1 MSQNKYQRRN
11 NSLVPRSNSI
21 IPVSRSSIPNIFNNN
36 NTTGREMSKGRIHC
50 VAIRKTAIYKD
61 SNGNKIV
68 LKEDQHAMNVP
79 IEYRGR
85 LEYKNGKNKWSR
97 K

>member
-1 MSQNKYQRRN
+1 MSQNNYQRKR
-11 NSLVPRSNSI
+11 NSLVPRSNGV
-21 IPVSRSSIPNIFNNN
+21 IPISKCNVPNIFNNN
-36 NTTGREMSKGRIHC
+36 NSTGREMSKGRIHC
-50 VAIRKTAIYKD
+50 VAIHKTAIYRD

-68 LKEDQHAMNVP
+68 LKEEQNTMNVP

-85 LEYKNGKNKWSR
+85 LEYRSGKNKLNR